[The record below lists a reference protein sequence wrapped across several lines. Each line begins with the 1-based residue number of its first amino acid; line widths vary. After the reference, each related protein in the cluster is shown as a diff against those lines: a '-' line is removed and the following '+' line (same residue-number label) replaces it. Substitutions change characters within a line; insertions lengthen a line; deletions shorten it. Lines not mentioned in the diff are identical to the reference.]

1 MVHLVTHEKLIMKI
15 VRNEDP
21 AQTKLQAQAEL
32 LALQMTY
39 KCGKTIDLVDHFMDG
54 EGNSYIITKKPK
66 MTLTRYL
73 DGLPSSL
80 GVTVK
85 FVAELTHTLSKAL
98 IKLLSKRI
106 IHRNI
111 CMANIIL
118 KKGYSQ
124 PGKNSSKK
132 K

>member
-1 MVHLVTHEKLIMKI
+1 MDNKMIVVHLVTHEKLIMKI

-39 KCGKTIDLVDHFMDG
+39 KCGKTIDLVETFMDG

-85 FVAELTHTLSKAL
+85 FVAELTHTLA
-98 IKLLSKRI
+98 
-106 IHRNI
+106 
-111 CMANIIL
+111 
-118 KKGYSQ
+118 
-124 PGKNSSKK
+124 
-132 K
+132 